1 LTSEL
6 ALLIALSVACVALIL
21 AHPRGKEAAVALVA
35 GVSLY
40 LFTRRKP
47 APSVPA
53 ITPKIPEGIKY
64 EDVHKMDDAAAGVP
78 ADTATADE
86 LREWARDDVRDE
98 K

>member
-1 LTSEL
+1 MTSEL

-40 LFTRRKP
+40 LFTRKKP

-53 ITPKIPEGIKY
+53 ITPKIPEGISY
-64 EDVHKMDDAAAGVP
+64 DDVHNMDDAATGSP

-86 LREWARDDVRDE
+86 LREWARDDVRHE
-98 K
+98 E